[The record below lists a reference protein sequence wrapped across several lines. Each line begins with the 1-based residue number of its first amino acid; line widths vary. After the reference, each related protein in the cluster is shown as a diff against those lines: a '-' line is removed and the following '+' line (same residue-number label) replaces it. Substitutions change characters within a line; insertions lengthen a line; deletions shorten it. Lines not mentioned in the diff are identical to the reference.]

1 MEMRDIEEID
11 TCINNLHFT
20 CGVKEKKLKILNL
33 VSGFKS
39 LACIFCICKTIKM
52 GRCRMKLV

>member
-11 TCINNLHFT
+11 ACINNLHYCSFT

-39 LACIFCICKTIKM
+39 LACIFCICKTMKM
-52 GRCRMKLV
+52 DRC